1 MHAEGHRHRTAGY
14 VSRVVIAL
22 GEHAELETQALL
34 AFRRRYIGQAD
45 MESFTAL
52 ATQVGEL
59 AHGLLRSLEA
69 RHANP
74 NP

>member
-1 MHAEGHRHRTAGY
+1 M
-14 VSRVVIAL
+14 IAL
-22 GEHAELETQALL
+22 GEHAELETQMLL
-34 AFRRRYIGQAD
+34 ARRRRYVEPGD

-59 AHGLLRSLEA
+59 SHGLLRSLEA
-69 RHANP
+69 RHVSNP